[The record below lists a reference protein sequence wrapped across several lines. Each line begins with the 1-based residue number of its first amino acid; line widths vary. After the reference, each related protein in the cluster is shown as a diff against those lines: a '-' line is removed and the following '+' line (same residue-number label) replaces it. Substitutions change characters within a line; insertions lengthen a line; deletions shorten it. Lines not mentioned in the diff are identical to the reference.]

1 MFWTK
6 VEKERLKR
14 AYRARMSQAI
24 SGLEAMDI
32 SGLSQVYCA
41 VATEDRED
49 GWQIVPNTFEWWIKD
64 YVLIEKIEEEEKDN

>member
-41 VATEDRED
+41 VATEDRE
-49 GWQIVPNTFEWWIKD
+49 
-64 YVLIEKIEEEEKDN
+64 LIRSGEGP

>member
-24 SGLEAMDI
+24 SGLEAMDTV
-32 SGLSQVYCA
+32 SYTHLCR
-41 VATEDRED
+41 TNKE
-49 GWQIVPNTFEWWIKD
+49 KD
-64 YVLIEKIEEEEKDN
+64 YQ

>member
-41 VATEDRED
+41 AATEDRE
-49 GWQIVPNTFEWWIKD
+49 
-64 YVLIEKIEEEEKDN
+64 LIRSGEGP

>member
-24 SGLEAMDI
+24 CIVVAM
-32 SGLSQVYCA
+32 SQLRYNPTGRKMVGSPPLY
-41 VATEDRED
+41 
-49 GWQIVPNTFEWWIKD
+49 
-64 YVLIEKIEEEEKDN
+64 

>member
-32 SGLSQVYCA
+32 SGLFP
-41 VATEDRED
+41 
-49 GWQIVPNTFEWWIKD
+49 G
-64 YVLIEKIEEEEKDN
+64 VLCGGNRGPGVDTKRGRAIGMVMEG